1 MSCRERRKSAGSK
14 RFYPIEDDDEED
26 DIFEPIVAEKE
37 ENSYMPKTNEHSE
50 ASWVCKGAEHTHAA
64 CMNNTKRSVDSNK
77 QTKQIWMC

>member
-37 ENSYMPKTNEHSE
+37 ENSYMQKTNEHSE

-64 CMNNTKRSVDSNK
+64 CMNNTKRSVDSNQ